1 MNPTGES
8 TTLAYKGLD
17 GMPMWILVGIVIVLF
32 VGFAV
37 GKRKG
42 K

>member
-1 MNPTGES
+1 MKPTGEQ

-17 GMPMWILVGIVIVLF
+17 GVPMWILVGIVIVLF

-37 GKRKG
+37 SKRKG
-42 K
+42 R